1 MEQTNLSN
9 AIITV
14 INRFDLFDFPLTDFE
29 IWQFLP
35 IKASFNDV
43 RNILP
48 EIKNIETKFGF
59 YFLSNRAEIVDI
71 RQERYRDSAEKI
83 KLVQRRIRLFSW
95 LPWIRFISLAN
106 IIGPNN
112 IKAQSDIDL
121 FIVTK
126 QNRVWMVKGLASF
139 IFAILNLRPTKQKSK
154 NTVCLSYLVDESAL
168 DLSNGLYN
176 ENDWY
181 FNYWLVGLMPLYGS
195 SQIYTNLFEA
205 NSWLTKMLPNWS
217 LANSSPRKRFTE
229 KKTSKLSF
237 SFWNFFENLA
247 HTFHMLVLAKA
258 LRQQA
263 NIGSSVIITDHVLK
277 LHPGDRRD
285 KLFNLELERLQ
296 NYEKIPS

>member
-35 IKASFNDV
+35 IKTSFNEV

-59 YFLSNRAEIVDI
+59 YFLPNRESII
-71 RQERYRDSAEKI
+71 ELRQERYRDAAEKI
-83 KLVQRRIRLFSW
+83 KLTQSRIRLFSW
-95 LPWIRFISLAN
+95 LPWIRLISFAN

-126 QNRVWMVKGLASF
+126 QNRVWMVKGIASF
-139 IFAILNLRPTKQKSK
+139 IFAVLNLRPTKRKSK

-168 DLSNGLYN
+168 DLSNGRYN
-176 ENDWY
+176 ETDWY
-181 FNYWLVGLMPLYGS
+181 FSYWFVGLTPLYGS
-195 SQIYTNLFEA
+195 SKIYTQLFEA
-205 NSWLTKMLPNWS
+205 NSWITKMLPNWS
-217 LANSSPRKRFTE
+217 LANNEPRKRFIA
-229 KKTSKLSF
+229 KNISKNSL
-237 SFWNFFENLA
+237 SFWNIFEKMA
-247 HTFHMLVLAKA
+247 HSFHMLVLAKA

-263 NIGSSVIITDHVLK
+263 NIGSSVIINDHVLK

-285 KLFNLELERLQ
+285 KLFNLEHERLQ
-296 NYEKIPS
+296 NYEKTLS